1 MAGKALNPEFEAA
14 VRASFARQGFMAT
27 LGASLVEVLP
37 GSVTIEVPHAD
48 TITQQQGFFH
58 GGVAGAI
65 ADTAGGYA
73 AMSLMP
79 AGSEVLTVEYKINF
93 VRPAVG
99 SLMRAKAEIV
109 RAGRTLLIARIDVLS
124 GAGQS
129 ELDACAVAQATF
141 MRVDPAK
148 R

>member
-1 MAGKALNPEFEAA
+1 MAGKALNPDFEAV
-14 VRASFARQGFMAT
+14 VRASFARQGLMGT
-27 LGASLVEVLP
+27 LGAWLVEVAP
-37 GSVTIEVPHAD
+37 GSVTIEVPHAKK
-48 TITQQQGFFH
+48 ITQQQGFFH

-99 SLMRAKAEIV
+99 PLMRAKADIV
-109 RAGRTLLIARIDVLS
+109 RAGRTLLIARIDVMC
-124 GAGQS
+124 GAP
-129 ELDACAVAQATF
+129 EALDVCAVAQATF
-141 MRVDPAK
+141 MRLDTAK
-148 R
+148 T